1 MSAPVPRTAED
12 APAFAQVISGACPG
26 GATPANPRSA
36 LVVGGSH
43 AASARPA
50 GKPGRGILW
59 QRYRE
64 RISYSS
70 CNEDS
75 GSEVEVLVPQVGKRL
90 VSICASGGR
99 VLNLLQNGAEEVWA
113 VDVNP
118 SQTHLFELKVAGLR
132 ALDHADF
139 LSFMGVR
146 ASQRR
151 LEVYDSLRPALSES
165 ARAYFDGKPFL
176 VERGVLYQ
184 GSLERF
190 LARYV
195 ATAARFLRPRWVR
208 RLFACTDLAEQRRLL
223 PGWHGPL
230 WRLVAKTICRRTF
243 FSFFSHEPGFWRF
256 LPPELKL
263 HERIFE
269 TIERYLDHHLA
280 RENHLLWL
288 VFFGHYRDERV
299 MPEYLREDGFVRIK
313 HALQSVRLH
322 VVNGDMAGVL
332 GAAPPQ
338 YFDGY
343 SLSDISAYLSHEAF
357 GQTIEQVVRTARPR
371 ARLCSRGVFYHRPF
385 LPEHATRLQ
394 HDHEVEQRLERDDHA
409 MVHSFAAAE
418 IQ

>member
-1 MSAPVPRTAED
+1 MSEVVARNAED
-12 APAFAQVISGACPG
+12 TFDPSGP
-26 GATPANPRSA
+26 PLA
-36 LVVGGSH
+36 LVLAGPDTV
-43 AASARPA
+43 AARPIE
-50 GKPGRGILW
+50 KPGRVIRW

-75 GSEVEVLVPQVGKRL
+75 ASEIEVLVPHASKRL
-90 VSICASGGR
+90 AAICASGGR
-99 VLNLLQNGAEEVWA
+99 VLNLLQDGAEEVWA

-132 ALDHADF
+132 ALEHADF

-151 LEVYDSLRPALSES
+151 LDVYDSLRPALSEG
-165 ARAYFDGKPFL
+165 ARGYFDAKPFL
-176 VERGVLYQ
+176 IERGVLYQ

-190 LARYV
+190 FARYV
-195 ATAARFLRPRWVR
+195 TTAVRLLRPRWVR

-223 PGWHGPL
+223 PSWHGPL
-230 WRLVAKTICRRTF
+230 WRFVTQTICRRSF
-243 FSFFSHEPGFWRF
+243 FQHFSHEPGFWRF

-263 HERIFE
+263 HERIFGS
-269 TIERYLDHHLA
+269 IERYLDHHLA
-280 RENHLLWL
+280 RDNHLLWL
-288 VFFGHYRDERV
+288 VFFGRYGDERV
-299 MPEYLREDGFVRIK
+299 MPEYLRADCFDRIK
-313 HALQSVRLH
+313 HALRETRLH
-322 VVNGDMAGVL
+322 IVNGDMASVL
-332 GAAPPQ
+332 CAAPAQ

-343 SLSDISAYLSHEAF
+343 SLSDISAYLSHDAF
-357 GQTIEQVVRTARPR
+357 AETIEQVVRTARPR

-385 LPEHATRLQ
+385 LPEHASRLQ
-394 HDHEVEQRLERDDHA
+394 HDHAVEQRLERDDHA

>member
-1 MSAPVPRTAED
+1 MSKTVALDTEE
-12 APAFAQVISGACPG
+12 
-26 GATPANPRSA
+26 TPALLQVRPEAWPGQPGAQGPPSA
-36 LVVGGSH
+36 LVAVGADAVSP
-43 AASARPA
+43 RPIE
-50 GKPGRGILW
+50 KPGRGILW
-59 QRYRE
+59 HRYRD

-75 GSEVEVLVPQVGKRL
+75 GSEVEVLIPHASKRL

-99 VLNLLQNGAEEVWA
+99 VLNLLQDGAEEVWA

-118 SQTHLFELKVAGLR
+118 SQTHLLELKVAGMR
-132 ALDHADF
+132 ALEHADF

-146 ASQRR
+146 KSPRR
-151 LEVYDSLRPALSES
+151 LDVYDSLRPALSDG
-165 ARAYFDGKPFL
+165 ARAYFDSKPFL
-176 VERGVLYQ
+176 ISRGVLYQ

-195 ATAARFLRPRWVR
+195 ATATHLLRPRWVR
-208 RLFACTDLAEQRRLL
+208 SLFTCTDLAEQRRLL
-223 PGWHGPL
+223 PGWRSPP
-230 WRLVAKTICRRTF
+230 WRVVAKPICRRCF
-243 FSFFSHEPGFWRF
+243 FRFFSHEPGFWRF

-269 TIERYLDHHLA
+269 SLERYLDHHLA

-288 VFFGHYRDERV
+288 VFFGRYRDERV
-299 MPEYLREDGFVRIK
+299 MPEYLRADCFPRIK
-313 HALQSVRLH
+313 QALRDTRLH
-322 VVNGDMAGVL
+322 IVNGDMASVL
-332 GAAPPQ
+332 RTAPAQ

-343 SLSDISAYLSHEAF
+343 SLSDISAYLSPEAF
-357 GQTIEQVVRTARPR
+357 GETIEQVVRTARPR

-385 LPEHATRLQ
+385 LPEHASRLAR
-394 HDHEVEQRLERDDHA
+394 DPAVEERLEGDDHA

>member
-1 MSAPVPRTAED
+1 MSENVALNVEDMPGLGVP
-12 APAFAQVISGACPG
+12 SGP
-26 GATPANPRSA
+26 PSA
-36 LVVGGSH
+36 LVPAGSGTVV
-43 AASARPA
+43 ARPIE
-50 GKPGRGILW
+50 KPGRVIRW
-59 QRYRE
+59 QRYRQ

-75 GSEVEVLVPQVGKRL
+75 ASEIEVLVPHASKRL
-90 VSICASGGR
+90 VAICASGGR
-99 VLNLLQNGAEEVWA
+99 VLNLLQDGAEEVWA

-118 SQTHLFELKVAGLR
+118 AQTHLFELKVAGLR

-139 LSFMGVR
+139 LAFMGVR
-146 ASQRR
+146 ASQHR
-151 LEVYDSLRPALSES
+151 LDVYDSLRPALSDG

-190 LARYV
+190 FARYV
-195 ATAARFLRPRWVR
+195 ATATRLLRPRWVR

-230 WRLVAKTICRRTF
+230 WHLVAKTICRRGF

-263 HERIFE
+263 HERIFGN
-269 TIERYLDHHLA
+269 IERYLDHHLA
-280 RENHLLWL
+280 RDNHLLWL
-288 VFFGHYRDERV
+288 AFFGRYGDERV
-299 MPEYLREDGFVRIK
+299 MPEYLRADCFDRIK
-313 HALQSVRLH
+313 HALRNTRVH
-322 VVNGDMAGVL
+322 IVNGDMASVL
-332 GAAPPQ
+332 RTAPAQ

-343 SLSDISAYLSHEAF
+343 SLSDISAYLSHDAF
-357 GQTIEQVVRTARPR
+357 AETIEQVVRTARPR

-385 LPEHATRLQ
+385 LPEHASRLQ
-394 HDHEVEQRLERDDHA
+394 HDDAVEQRLERDDHA